1 MNYRVTIVA
10 CREWIMTFLVLQREF
25 PEDFYP
31 KMGEISKMF
40 ITGKIFALPVKTLF
54 TGKLVNQFY
63 RFLPVFTGKNAQL
76 YAHLYDIVGFLM
88 V

>member
-76 YAHLYDIVGFLM
+76 
-88 V
+88 